1 MALSWLG
8 TGGAVWLALALVFA
22 LLWRRPSL
30 LIWVGAA
37 DLVAYGAAA
46 GLQAVVGRP
55 RPPRSF
61 PQIETLVPLPHSSS
75 FPSGHASTSFAC
87 AVVLAAAARSRRT
100 RALLIALA
108 TLIALSRVYAGVHY
122 PLDVIGGAA
131 LGTAIG
137 LALVALVRA
146 VDRRRGD
153 KQTRTGA
160 SRFLGRRL
168 RKPAPPG
175 GRSPNNDESPLAFS
189 GRR

>member
-1 MALSWLG
+1 M
-8 TGGAVWLALALVFA
+8 LALIFA

-37 DLVAYGAAA
+37 DLAA
-46 GLQAVVGRP
+46 GLASAGLRAVVERP

-61 PQIETLVPLPHSSS
+61 PQIETLVALPHSYS

-87 AVVLAAAARSRRT
+87 AVVLAAATRSRCT
-100 RALLIALA
+100 RVLLIALA

-137 LALVALVRA
+137 LALVALARVVRP
-146 VDRRRGD
+146 
-153 KQTRTGA
+153 
-160 SRFLGRRL
+160 S
-168 RKPAPPG
+168 
-175 GRSPNNDESPLAFS
+175 SS
-189 GRR
+189 